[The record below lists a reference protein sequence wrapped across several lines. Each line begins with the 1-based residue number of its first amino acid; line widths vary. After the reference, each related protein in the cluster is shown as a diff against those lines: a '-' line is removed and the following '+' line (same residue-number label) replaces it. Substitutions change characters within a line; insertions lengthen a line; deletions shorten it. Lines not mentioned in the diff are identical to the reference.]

1 MSSKRLSTSTIGD
14 TASNKASSLGQFI
27 EATGGTVSTITDG
40 GVTYKLHRFNS
51 AGTFTVTKCSNGAK
65 AEVLLVGA
73 GGSGGYAANPGAR
86 YGGGGG
92 GGAVFIAEFEVSPQN
107 YTVTVGAARS
117 LGSRTGGPSGIQSQ
131 SDGSVRL
138 GVGGGGTQNT
148 DGGNGGGRSYNN
160 STLGRGIQPTGWD
173 ATGSAGA
180 GASGSSTTGYNTNF
194 AGLNY
199 TYGIGG
205 NGGQSTVNNAT
216 RYGEGGEGP
225 SATSTGNPSN
235 GYPGVVYVRYAV

>member
-92 GGAVFIAEFEVSPQN
+92 GGGVSLAEIEVSPQN

-117 LGSRTGGPSGIQSQ
+117 LGSKTGGPSGIQSQ

-138 GVGGGGTQNT
+138 GVGGGSTHNT
-148 DGGNGGGRSYNN
+148 DGANGGGRSYNN
-160 STLGRGIQPTGWD
+160 SSVGRGIPPTGFD
-173 ATGSAGA
+173 GSGSTGS
-180 GASGSSTTGYNTNF
+180 GASGSGANGYNSNF
-194 AGLNY
+194 SGSNY
-199 TYGIGG
+199 DYGIGG
-205 NGGQSTVNNAT
+205 KGGQNVVNNAT
-216 RYGEGGEGP
+216 RYGEAGEGP
-225 SATSTGNPSN
+225 AATSTGSPTN
-235 GYPGVVYVRYAV
+235 GYAGVVYVRYAV